1 MTSSRLNPKAMVKT
15 ISNLTGLH
23 PKGVAHLESMR
34 SASLERGLI
43 PPCLLVILVL
53 VLLLALPLILHLVSF
68 LCQFTLSD
76 LSDASPWH
84 GNPAHLTTGHPTLY
98 MPMCSV

>member
-43 PPCLLVILVL
+43 PPCLLVNLVL
-53 VLLLALPLILHLVSF
+53 VLLLALPLVLHLVSF
-68 LCQFTLSD
+68 AMSIYPFGSLRYIPLAWKSGPFD
-76 LSDASPWH
+76 
-84 GNPAHLTTGHPTLY
+84 NR
-98 MPMCSV
+98 